1 MTTYLTGENLYAEVM
16 IMQTFKCRSTG
27 KKCRFE
33 VQADTEEQVMA
44 AALEHTEKEHES
56 GAATPET
63 IKQIR
68 KAIRK
73 ERPPR

>member
-1 MTTYLTGENLYAEVM
+1 MPS
-16 IMQTFKCRSTG
+16 FKCRNIG

-33 VQADTEEQVMA
+33 VEADTEDQVMT
-44 AALEHTEKEHES
+44 AALEHVGQAHEN
-56 GAATPET
+56 GTLPPET

-73 ERPPR
+73 FRE